1 MELLRAKRIAE
12 AGEIAPVT
20 YEGKPVIIQ
29 HVDEEQEMAR
39 IYFVDEPEREQ
50 DVPVRLLEE
59 R

>member
-1 MELLRAKRIAE
+1 METLRAKRIAE
-12 AGEIAPVT
+12 AGEVVPVM
-20 YEGKPVIIQ
+20 YEGKSVIIQ